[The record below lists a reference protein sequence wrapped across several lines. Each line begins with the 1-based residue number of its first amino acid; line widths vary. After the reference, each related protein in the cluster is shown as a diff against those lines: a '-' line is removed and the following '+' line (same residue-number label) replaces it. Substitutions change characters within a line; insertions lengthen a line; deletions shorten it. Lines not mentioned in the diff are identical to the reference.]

1 MILKENG
8 FRSGGALNPEIV
20 TAVDKEL
27 EEERKVKN
35 EERKTKSEERKV
47 KSEELKV
54 GNEEWKVKS
63 EQVDRQD
70 RAEEQPPV
78 VQPPAAPVE
87 KPKPNPYPF
96 LPPGYTSRTD

>member
-20 TAVDKEL
+20 TAVEKEL
-27 EEERKVKN
+27 EEEKKVKN
-35 EERKTKSEERKV
+35 EERKTKSEE
-47 KSEELKV
+47 LKV
-54 GNEEWKVKS
+54 RNEEWKVKS
-63 EQVDRQD
+63 EQVDKQD
-70 RAEEQPPV
+70 KAEEQPPV

-87 KPKPNPYPF
+87 KPKSNPYPF